1 MGYEKSKRC
10 GSTWTQIQ
18 VSKTKETRV
27 EVSRQHLLDLI
38 KRLGED
44 VLVQPGKFLFSTIP
58 QVTEVFSYLDFA
70 FERLVKTGLNSNAD
84 KDILKKCIQFL
95 SEDLQLR
102 ELWYGVVGKED
113 DELFK
118 ASCVLIL
125 RRVLIMFVKEQ
136 LQLKA
141 RKESCLSRHSIKK
154 VKSKKHEVVVE
165 NRDKNDEFIMTSR
178 NKLVS
183 P

>member
-1 MGYEKSKRC
+1 M
-10 GSTWTQIQ
+10 
-18 VSKTKETRV
+18 
-27 EVSRQHLLDLI
+27 SRQHLLDLI

-70 FERLVKTGLNSNAD
+70 FERLFKTGLNSNAD

-125 RRVLIMFVKEQ
+125 RWVLIMFVKSKQQILREQ

-141 RKESCLSRHSIKK
+141 RKESCSSRHSIKK

-165 NRDKNDEFIMTSR
+165 NRDKNDEFIMTFR